1 MSNLKVF
8 KQTDVQ
14 YSRLKAF
21 QQFAFMYQLETYK
34 AYDFRIGIQDM
45 YFDYGQNWMYTGLVT
60 IDEEEGRDWQSLC
73 PRDHELVTNCDSVT
87 QLKAMAE
94 YYIDHLD
101 KGEISIDLYKVF
113 E

>member
-1 MSNLKVF
+1 MNNLKKF
-8 KQTDVQ
+8 KQTDVE

-21 QQFAFMYQLETYK
+21 QQFAFMYQLETLK
-34 AYDFRIGIQDM
+34 AYDFNLGIKDM
-45 YFDYGQNWMYTGLVT
+45 YFDYGQDWWYTGLITV
-60 IDEEEGRDWQSLC
+60 DEEKEQSWQSLC
-73 PRDHELVTNCDSVT
+73 PRDHELVTNCDSVA

-101 KGEISIDLYKVF
+101 KREFSIDLYEVF